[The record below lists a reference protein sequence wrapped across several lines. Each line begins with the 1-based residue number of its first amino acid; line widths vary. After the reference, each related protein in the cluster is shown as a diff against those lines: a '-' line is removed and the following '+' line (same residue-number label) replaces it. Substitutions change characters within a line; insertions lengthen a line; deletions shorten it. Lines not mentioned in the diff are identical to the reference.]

1 MYNKKCF
8 LFVLLKLSEMSKYL
22 RRIETTLHISN
33 VEAVNHGFV
42 SVFNPWE
49 VYKENSQYFKVK

>member
-1 MYNKKCF
+1 
-8 LFVLLKLSEMSKYL
+8 MSKYL